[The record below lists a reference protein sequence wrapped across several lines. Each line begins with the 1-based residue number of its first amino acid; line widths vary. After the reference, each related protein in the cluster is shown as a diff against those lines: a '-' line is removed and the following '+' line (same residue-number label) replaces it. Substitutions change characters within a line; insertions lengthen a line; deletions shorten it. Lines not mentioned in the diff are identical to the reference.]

1 MQHQK
6 FSHFFSTRPVC
17 SLCCRRRLWKAQQA
31 TERKS
36 VQPLAQR
43 HAAAAIP
50 VTLHRPSKVNNPLN
64 TVSMWFTGG
73 LPFTHAALRCEQ
85 SYLKN
90 CLHLLDRDSVPKHL
104 ERTVQLQRGQWHN
117 KQEEIAE
124 RVNTLLIPGQG
135 VIRTLIYWILN
146 PFASRGLAPT
156 VSWLAW
162 IQCRWWADL
171 VSHRLEQCV
180 WPEMKLN

>member
-1 MQHQK
+1 MYLQ
-6 FSHFFSTRPVC
+6 STYNSQTTYSGHLRYHSTLVVEKAKHLVKTRMEKKWSKRGSATPKVFTFLFNMARFC

-36 VQPLAQR
+36 AQPLAQR

-50 VTLHRPSKVNNPLN
+50 ATLHRPSKVNNPLN

-85 SYLKN
+85 FHLKN
-90 CLHLLDRDSVPKHL
+90 CLHLLRRDSVPKYL
-104 ERTVQLQRGQWHN
+104 ERTVQLQRGQWDN

-124 RVNTLLIPGQG
+124 RVNTLLLP
-135 VIRTLIYWILN
+135 R
-146 PFASRGLAPT
+146 SR
-156 VSWLAW
+156 
-162 IQCRWWADL
+162 R
-171 VSHRLEQCV
+171 
-180 WPEMKLN
+180 N